1 MWIPPKRNVGR
12 QVRKEK
18 DKQFACLMGYVCP
31 LHQDIKTSGCFCIKI
46 PRDSL
51 DFRPPN
57 DGVCNYPLALA
68 QIVNLTSSA
77 NHWHFGTAWNR
88 SRNQTLPWR
97 RCQGARGGGGGAVA
111 LQTIRSK
118 SWCFISLINIPVA
131 SGCLCAGT
139 DRLMNPRVEHSFGS
153 GAKVRMEHYPTRA
166 SLCHFQAV
174 HEILKKLPSCLQT
187 LIQFI

>member
-12 QVRKEK
+12 QVRREK

-139 DRLMNPRVEHSFGS
+139 DRLMNPGLNTPLAQEQKS
-153 GAKVRMEHYPTRA
+153 GWNTIQLGPAFVIFR
-166 SLCHFQAV
+166 
-174 HEILKKLPSCLQT
+174 PSMKYWKSCPPVCRH
-187 LIQFI
+187 